1 MADDAIISISDR
13 CIQGLS
19 ETPPNCFQRVHLVYP
34 GFMHTFV
41 SMVSQMLFPTPSAT
55 TLRRVR
61 ARVVQSTS
69 GVNSDCNAKPVQSMY
84 GLGDQL
90 RGR

>member
-19 ETPPNCFQRVHLVYP
+19 ETPPNCFQHVHLVYP

-69 GVNSDCNAKPVQSMY
+69 GVNSDSNAIEISNRYKACM
-84 GLGDQL
+84 D
-90 RGR
+90 